1 MEVKRYIIHDTR
13 LGLCVTTRSLESARI
28 GAEEMNHTAG
38 YARFVARTITEV
50 R

>member
-13 LGLCVTTRSLESARI
+13 LGLGVTARSLENARI
-28 GAEEMNHTAG
+28 GAEEMNRSAG
-38 YARFVARTITEV
+38 YARFVVRTIVEI